1 MIDVPMK
8 QVFKNS
14 SHHDV
19 TVRVFILGEPS
30 MHKVMSP
37 GDILSIPD
45 IPGDYL
51 IELVAW
57 LTWWLPPPALYL
69 PLLLSSDTG
78 GCEWKISRV
87 RIAVPVSQVKKA
99 TIRGVERRG
108 RQTRMGEEKKK
119 LKEFKKLLD
128 RSSLGSPEA
137 KKMRKIGKKAI
148 KEVNRRKKGSE

>member
-51 IELVAW
+51 IELVA
-57 LTWWLPPPALYL
+57 
-69 PLLLSSDTG
+69 
-78 GCEWKISRV
+78 
-87 RIAVPVSQVKKA
+87 
-99 TIRGVERRG
+99 
-108 RQTRMGEEKKK
+108 
-119 LKEFKKLLD
+119 
-128 RSSLGSPEA
+128 
-137 KKMRKIGKKAI
+137 
-148 KEVNRRKKGSE
+148 

>member
-1 MIDVPMK
+1 MKSAMTADSMPVRLTMLRSQRTMVNVPMK

-51 IELVAW
+51 IELVA
-57 LTWWLPPPALYL
+57 
-69 PLLLSSDTG
+69 
-78 GCEWKISRV
+78 
-87 RIAVPVSQVKKA
+87 
-99 TIRGVERRG
+99 
-108 RQTRMGEEKKK
+108 
-119 LKEFKKLLD
+119 
-128 RSSLGSPEA
+128 
-137 KKMRKIGKKAI
+137 
-148 KEVNRRKKGSE
+148 